1 MYNRTT
7 PAAPQGLAESIG
19 GCVSRTPL
27 AAFVVWLGC
36 TLCGPP
42 AVSAQDRAQSG
53 PVIDLTGE
61 WAARVHE
68 DAPYR
73 GPGGFLGDYTG
84 LPINAAA
91 RQMAESWDANVLS
104 QPERSTQA
112 WPAQYAM
119 RGEGP
124 NIRISEVRDPVTDAL
139 IALRIVGIFGRSDR
153 TIWLDGRAHPSEHA
167 EHTFAGFST
176 GTFHDGELTVTT
188 THMKI
193 GVIQKVGV
201 YTGPDSV
208 MTEHFFRH
216 GDYLTSV
223 TFIEDPVYLEEPFI
237 RTQTWVLTPTQ
248 TIAPPVAWRAVD
260 ELAGKPVGW
269 VPHYPIG
276 TKHTEPAEN
285 YRIPFEAT
293 QGGSNTIYPEY
304 QLRIQQLQTQGR

>member
-1 MYNRTT
+1 M
-7 PAAPQGLAESIG
+7 
-19 GCVSRTPL
+19 SRTPL

-53 PVIDLTGE
+53 PVIDLMGE

-176 GTFHDGELTVTT
+176 GTFHDGDLTVTT

-193 GVIQKVGV
+193 
-201 YTGPDSV
+201 
-208 MTEHFFRH
+208 
-216 GDYLTSV
+216 

-304 QLRIQQLQTQGR
+304 QLRIQQLQAQGR

>member
-1 MYNRTT
+1 MYKQGLSRTLLAALVVSCGCIFCG
-7 PAAPQGLAESIG
+7 PAA
-19 GCVSRTPL
+19 
-27 AAFVVWLGC
+27 
-36 TLCGPP
+36 
-42 AVSAQDRAQSG
+42 AVAQERAQPG

-61 WAARVHE
+61 WAAQVHE

-91 RQMAESWDANVLS
+91 RQMAESWDADILS

-139 IALRIVGIFGRSDR
+139 IALKIVGIFGRSDR
-153 TIWLDGRAHPSEHA
+153 TIWLDGRAHPSDHVEHPW
-167 EHTFAGFST
+167 TGFST

-188 THMKI
+188 THMKM

-201 YTGPDSV
+201 YTSPDSV

-216 GDYLTSV
+216 GNYLTTV
-223 TFIEDPVYLEEPFI
+223 TYIEDPVYLEEPFI
-237 RTQTWVLTPTQ
+237 RTQTWVLNPNQ
-248 TIAPPVAWRAVD
+248 TIAPPVAWQPVD
-260 ELAGKPVGW
+260 ELVGKPVGW

-276 TKHTEPAEN
+276 TTHREPAEN

-293 QGGSNTIYPEY
+293 LGGANTLYPEY
-304 QLRIQQLQTQGR
+304 QRRIEQLQSQGR